1 MQNYAQQAAV
11 DRQAIGVIDKAKL
24 LELHH
29 KMADPRSRRAHHL
42 RQVFLIN
49 TWKDSFGSA
58 FLAKMCKQQKDS
70 GQAFLTRVEKLIHE
84 IRFISDVA
92 RKQV

>member
-1 MQNYAQQAAV
+1 MQNYAQQATV
-11 DRQAIGVIDKAKL
+11 DRQTVGVINKAKL

-29 KMADPRSRRAHHL
+29 EMADPRSRRADHL

-49 TWKDSFGSA
+49 SWEDSFGSA

-70 GQAFLTRVEKLIHE
+70 GQAFLAGIEKLVHE
-84 IRFISDVA
+84 IRFIPNVA
-92 RKQV
+92 